1 MQTRTE
7 GAAWLNPA
15 GPARHASRAP
25 VPRKLEQ
32 AARQFEAMFMT
43 EMLRQARPQ
52 SKAAGAFAAGDG
64 ERSWSTFMDQALG
77 EAAVARQGTGLLR
90 EIERA
95 MQAAQGRSGAR

>member
-1 MQTRTE
+1 MQTRID
-7 GAAWLNPA
+7 GVAGFNPVGPTRRA
-15 GPARHASRAP
+15 GQVP

-52 SKAAGAFAAGDG
+52 NKAAGAFAVGDG
-64 ERSWSTFMDQALG
+64 ERTWSTFMDQALG
-77 EAAVARQGTGLLR
+77 EAAVAKHGTGLLR

-95 MQAAQGRSGAR
+95 MQAGQGRSGTR